1 MSKKKALG
9 KGLSALLDNVETDYH
24 GGLSLDDSVQNSG
37 SIDEV
42 PINHIEANPFQPR
55 IEFDEDGLIELA
67 ASIKEHGIIQP
78 LTLRK
83 KSRNNYQI
91 ISGERRFRAS
101 QLAGLNAVPAYIRS
115 ANDQTMLEMA
125 LIENIQRE
133 DLNAIEVAI
142 SFHRLIEEC
151 ALTQEELGQKVGK
164 KRSTVTNYLR
174 LLKLQ
179 PEIQLAIKENVISM
193 GHARA
198 LLGIADD
205 EKRMKIFN
213 QLLDDDLSVRKL
225 EAIVKEKSEKTKI
238 SKKKT
243 LLTPIEEK
251 IKENLSSLVGS
262 KVNVRSSEIGSGKIE
277 INYANQ
283 SELKRIAEKILP

>member
-24 GGLSLDDSVQNSG
+24 GGLSLDDSIQNSG

-42 PINHIEANPFQPR
+42 SVSNIEANPFQPR
-55 IEFDEDGLIELA
+55 IEFDEDGLVELA

-83 KSRNNYQI
+83 KGRNKYQI

-101 QLAGLNAVPAYIRS
+101 QLAGLKTIPAYIRS

-142 SFHRLIEEC
+142 SFHRLIDEC

-179 PEIQLAIKENVISM
+179 PEIQLALKEDLISM

-198 LLGIADD
+198 LLGLDD
-205 EKRMKIFN
+205 DQKRMKIFN
-213 QLLDDDLSVRKL
+213 QLLDEDLSVRKL
-225 EAIVKEKSEKTKI
+225 ESIVKAQSGKNKPSR
-238 SKKKT
+238 KKAV
-243 LLTPIEEK
+243 LTPIEER
-251 IKENLSSLVGS
+251 IKENLSALIGS
-262 KVNVRSSEIGSGKIE
+262 KVKLRSSDSGNGKIE
-277 INYANQ
+277 INYSDQ
-283 SELKRIAEKILP
+283 SELRRIAEKLLP